1 MMRMLATPLTRSG
14 LPRRLASILAL
25 SALVTPLAWSLP
37 PPGQRAQPSQAPQAS
52 QAPQEEGATIT
63 PNYKDADLS
72 QIIQAVSE
80 VTGKNFIID
89 PRVNAKVTMLSATPM
104 SPEAFYQAFLSVL
117 QVYGYVAVPA
127 GKVIKIIPNTD
138 VRQSPSIDLPNS
150 VSSTSDEI
158 VTQII
163 TMKNV
168 SAAQL
173 VPLLR
178 PLIPQQGHLAAYA
191 PGNMLIISDRAS
203 NVSRIMRI
211 IERMDES
218 GDEPIEVIALQNASA
233 SEVVRTINQ
242 LYQGGG
248 AAGGEG
254 GGAPVKIVADER
266 TNSVLISGERSLRLK
281 AKALVLDLDTP
292 RRGGA
297 GDTEVRYLLYA
308 DAEKLADKLKGQA
321 SATAKAQGGPANGA
335 APPAAAGGG
344 GGGGTSNV
352 DASVTIWADVPTNAL
367 IMTAPPKIM
376 KNLMAVID
384 KLDIRRAQVEVEAL
398 IVEVDVNKSAN
409 IGVQWLLDGGNSYGY
424 GVTNLPGSSGSSIV
438 DIAAAA
444 LAGVSGINNGGET
457 ATTLPGETGV
467 QPATGLGTAIG
478 GAGAA
483 SSISSV
489 IPNGATF
496 ALGRYNSNTGRG
508 FAAVI
513 QALRSDATSNIIST
527 PRIITMNNEEAE
539 VKVTQE
545 IPLIT
550 GQYTS
555 STAAVN
561 GTTSPFETIQREEV
575 GTILKV
581 TPHISEG
588 DTVQLKIEQEDSA
601 PGAKIADSADISTN
615 KRSIKTTILIED
627 GGIIVLGGLMQDTVT
642 ESEDR
647 VPLLG
652 AIPLL
657 GNLFK
662 SRSGSRQKSN
672 LLVFLRPKILRDQP
686 ATEAVSASKYNEIR
700 DEERTLHKGKIT
712 LLPGEKQPSIPQI
725 QPSSPDAR
733 QHGTPR
739 VAPAPQPV
747 PAPQIAPPSSQ
758 VAPAPHAAP
767 PPSQPAPAATVA
779 PPLSQPAPTP
789 QPAPAPQ
796 PPGPQPL
803 PR

>member
-1 MMRMLATPLTRSG
+1 MILKSFNPRGLLRTAAVGSLAVLLVSVCVPAAPS
-14 LPRRLASILAL
+14 PR
-25 SALVTPLAWSLP
+25 
-37 PPGQRAQPSQAPQAS
+37 PQ
-52 QAPQEEGATIT
+52 QEGATIT

-104 SPEAFYQAFLSVL
+104 SAAAFYEAFLSVL

-138 VRQSPSIDLPNS
+138 ARQLPSIDLPS
-150 VSSTSDEI
+150 DVSSSSDEI

-178 PLIPQQGHLAAYA
+178 PLIPQQGHLAAY
-191 PGNMLIISDRAS
+191 PSGNMLIISDRAS
-203 NVSRIMRI
+203 NVSRIMKI
-211 IERMDES
+211 IERMDQS
-218 GDEPIEVIALQNASA
+218 GDEPIDVVPLHNASA
-233 SEVVRTINQ
+233 TEMVRTINQ
-242 LYQGGG
+242 LTQGGAGGEAGG
-248 AAGGEG
+248 AAI
-254 GGAPVKIVADER
+254 KIVADER
-266 TNSVLISGERSLRLK
+266 TNSVLISGEKSLKLK
-281 AKALVLDLDTP
+281 AKALVLSLDTP
-292 RRGGA
+292 RAGSA

-321 SATAKAQGGPANGA
+321 SATAKAQAGPGSAGG
-335 APPAAAGGG
+335 APPAAGGG
-344 GGGGTSNV
+344 SSNV
-352 DASVTIWADVPTNAL
+352 DASVTIWADIPTNAL

-398 IVEVDVNKSAN
+398 IVEIAVNKSAN
-409 IGVQWLLDGGNSYGY
+409 LGVQWLLDGGTDLGY
-424 GVTNLPGSSGSSIV
+424 GVVNLPGQGTSIV
-438 DIAAAA
+438 NLAAAA
-444 LAGVSGINNGGET
+444 ANVLSGNKSSTVTGTNTSG
-457 ATTLPGETGV
+457 AT
-467 QPATGLGTAIG
+467 
-478 GAGAA
+478 
-483 SSISSV
+483 SSITAGTSV
-489 IPNGATF
+489 ASQIPNGGSF
-496 ALGRYNSNTGRG
+496 AIGSYNSKTGKG
-508 FAAVI
+508 FAALI
-513 QALRSDATSNIIST
+513 QALRSDGTSNIIST
-527 PRIITMNNEEAE
+527 PRVITMNNEEAE

-545 IPLIT
+545 IPLVT

-555 STAAVN
+555 STQSVN
-561 GTTSPFETIQREEV
+561 GNTSPFQTIQREEV

-588 DTVQLKIEQEDSA
+588 NTIQLKVEQEDSS
-601 PGAKIADSADISTN
+601 PGAKLANSSDISTN

-627 GGIIVLGGLMQDTVT
+627 GGTIVLGGLMQDTVT

-647 VPLLG
+647 VPVLG

-672 LLVFLRPKILRDQP
+672 LLVFLRPRILRDQP
-686 ATEAVSASKYNEIR
+686 TTEAVSDAKYNEIR
-700 DEERTLHKGKIT
+700 QQERDLHKGKIW

-725 QPSSPDAR
+725 SPNLGPTIIAPAPQPAPAPQIAPPISQPAPPISQPAPAP
-733 QHGTPR
+733 QVAPPAALPAPAAQP
-739 VAPAPQPV
+739 APAPQPV
-747 PAPQIAPPSSQ
+747 P
-758 VAPAPHAAP
+758 
-767 PPSQPAPAATVA
+767 
-779 PPLSQPAPTP
+779 
-789 QPAPAPQ
+789 
-796 PPGPQPL
+796 GPQPL
-803 PR
+803 ATP